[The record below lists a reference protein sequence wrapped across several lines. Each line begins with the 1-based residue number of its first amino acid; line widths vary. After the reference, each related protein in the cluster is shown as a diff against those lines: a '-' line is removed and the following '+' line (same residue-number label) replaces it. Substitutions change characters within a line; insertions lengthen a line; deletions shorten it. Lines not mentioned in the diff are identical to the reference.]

1 MKIGQSA
8 VRMKK
13 EERRDSKNISRKPKP
28 VGYTLLYKLRGQMFI
43 KKKNTKTSKK
53 GSLATRKQVEH
64 A

>member
-28 VGYTLLYKLRGQMFI
+28 IGYTSLYKLRGQMFM
-43 KKKNTKTSKK
+43 KKKHTHTKTSKK
-53 GSLATRKQVEH
+53 GFSSNKETG
-64 A
+64 